1 MSKKRKKTGWE
12 AFDNFDDF
20 QDAMNDRGDDVGVT
34 PAAPPAV
41 TLRDFM
47 VPDKVSAFVHS
58 YEPCDEFAPGAERFD
73 DARLREYFKAY
84 VCPLGDPLSL
94 YIEDL
99 KLADFRMVTSLATN
113 IPCIF
118 ARMRM

>member
-1 MSKKRKKTGWE
+1 MPG
-12 AFDNFDDF
+12 
-20 QDAMNDRGDDVGVT
+20 GDDEWDDDVQTPLGSPYSGGRTNT
-34 PAAPPAV
+34 PAPESQAEAV

-47 VPDKVSAFVHS
+47 VPEKVNAFVHS
-58 YEPCDEFAPGAERFD
+58 YEPCDEFTPGAERFD

-99 KLADFRMVTSLATN
+99 KLADFRMVTSVATN

-118 ARMRM
+118 VKLKI

>member
-1 MSKKRKKTGWE
+1 MGRKKKKTIV
-12 AFDNFDDF
+12 DF
-20 QDAMNDRGDDVGVT
+20 MPGGDDEWDDDVQTTHG
-34 PAAPPAV
+34 PAPETQAEAV

-47 VPDKVSAFVHS
+47 VPEKVNAFVHS
-58 YEPCDEFAPGAERFD
+58 YEPCDEFTPGAERFD

-99 KLADFRMVTSLATN
+99 KLADFRMVTSVATN

-118 ARMRM
+118 VKLKI